1 MSLKRWYI
9 SLATAAPL
17 VAVGALT
24 ATHRLQLTLAWI
36 GASLSLLAVPA
47 AIGRYYVLPTARTTP
62 RMPLLLGAA
71 GLGLV
76 LALVASFRG
85 EPAGVAVAL
94 ALVGL
99 ASALAYVFWYS
110 PLERVP
116 GSALQVD
123 AALPPFDVATVDGAA
138 IDARTLCD
146 RPTVWIFFRGNW
158 CPLCTAQIREAVR
171 AYQSI
176 ESLGARVALVSP
188 QPQRHTADLAR
199 RLRVRFEFLIDPQ
212 GRAAKALGIAH
223 RGALPVGFE
232 VLGYEADAV
241 LPTVIVT
248 DRAGVVRYLHETD
261 SYRIR
266 PAPEV
271 WLQVLAR
278 IAEIQPPRPSSPPG

>member
-1 MSLKRWYI
+1 
-9 SLATAAPL
+9 
-17 VAVGALT
+17 
-24 ATHRLQLTLAWI
+24 
-36 GASLSLLAVPA
+36 
-47 AIGRYYVLPTARTTP
+47 
-62 RMPLLLGAA
+62 
-71 GLGLV
+71 
-76 LALVASFRG
+76 
-85 EPAGVAVAL
+85 
-94 ALVGL
+94 
-99 ASALAYVFWYS
+99 
-110 PLERVP
+110 
-116 GSALQVD
+116 
-123 AALPPFDVATVDGAA
+123 
-138 IDARTLCD
+138 
-146 RPTVWIFFRGNW
+146 
-158 CPLCTAQIREAVR
+158 
-171 AYQSI
+171 
-176 ESLGARVALVSP
+176 VSP